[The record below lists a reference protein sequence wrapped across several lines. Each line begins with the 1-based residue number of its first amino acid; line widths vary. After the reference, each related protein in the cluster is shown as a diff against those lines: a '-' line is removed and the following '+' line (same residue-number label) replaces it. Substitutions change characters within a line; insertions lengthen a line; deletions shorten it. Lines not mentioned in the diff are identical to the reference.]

1 MFFKNIPLLNKPK
14 SKCVIT
20 KRNLYFFDVVKNG
33 QILPSKVFDIQ
44 YDDRHLFSRKM
55 ENIRSFKEVILEKRT
70 KFMLLQYSFWYFKA
84 GESFSSFY
92 AKCFDKSKIFL
103 LKTLKFLIL

>member
-70 KFMLLQYSFWYFKA
+70 NLCCYSIRFGILKLGRVSPPFMQNVLIKAKYF
-84 GESFSSFY
+84 S
-92 AKCFDKSKIFL
+92 
-103 LKTLKFLIL
+103 